1 MTPLVSVI
9 CPTYNRSAEIT
20 ATIDSVRAQTVQD
33 WELLV
38 VSDGSDDDTDDH
50 VRDAARADPRVKL
63 HRLDRTGH
71 PSAPRNAGL
80 ALAQGEF
87 IAYLDHDDLWR
98 PRHLDVLLE
107 LLRTGADFAVT
118 GCTYHDAAGA
128 EAVEFAP
135 LSAFWHPQLQLL
147 GPMFEP
153 SRAGHRRG
161 VVEGVGG
168 WRGGAGLEDW
178 DLWLRIA
185 DAGHSFRTVVEPT
198 AALLMDGGTR
208 RNRMARP
215 HRLPLAVVDDARRAH
230 DLLGEL
236 RSGRYDEAFRAAVF
250 ADTREWYGRMD
261 ASGELVKPRDWTGDL
276 DEEIRRVVS
285 GEVRLFDE
293 LVLVPSAGR
302 YAIARNLL
310 CSRAE
315 HARRAAELVPAVQPR
330 VLRLVRD
337 LAERGAGEGADLSDG
352 GGRAGLP
359 DADGQAGLLDADGWA
374 GLPDADGR
382 AGLPDAGGRASVSHS
397 AAPALRP

>member
-1 MTPLVSVI
+1 MNAPTVSVI
-9 CPTYNRSAEIT
+9 CPTYNRSAKIT
-20 ATIDSVRAQTVQD
+20 ETIDSVRAQTLQD

-38 VSDGSDDDTDDH
+38 LSDGSDDDTDDR
-50 VRDAARADPRVKL
+50 VRDSARQDPRVHL

-71 PSAPRNAGL
+71 PSTPRNTGL
-80 ALAQGEF
+80 ALARGEF

-98 PRHLDVLLE
+98 PDHLTTLLE

-118 GCTYHDAAGA
+118 GCTYHDTTGA
-128 EAVEFAP
+128 EPVEFAP

-185 DAGHSFRTVVEPT
+185 DAGHTLRTVVRPT

-208 RNRMARP
+208 RNRMPRP
-215 HRLPLAVVDDARRAH
+215 HRLPLAVVDDARMAH
-230 DLLGEL
+230 DVLGEL
-236 RSGRYDEAFRAAVF
+236 RSGRHDEAFRAAVF
-250 ADTREWYGRMD
+250 ADTRDWYRRMD
-261 ASGELVKPRDWTGDL
+261 ESGDLVKPLDWSGDL
-276 DEEIRRVVS
+276 DDEIRRVVS

-293 LVLVPSAGR
+293 LVLVPERGR
-302 YAIARNLL
+302 YAIARNFL

-315 HARRAAELVPAVQPR
+315 HARRAALLVPSVQPR
-330 VLRLVRD
+330 VLRLVRE
-337 LAERGAGEGADLSDG
+337 LAQGGPAFLSDE
-352 GGRAGLP
+352 P
-359 DADGQAGLLDADGWA
+359 QLLG
-374 GLPDADGR
+374 
-382 AGLPDAGGRASVSHS
+382 S
-397 AAPALRP
+397 

>member
-1 MTPLVSVI
+1 MSVI
-9 CPTYNRSAEIT
+9 CPTYNRSRKIT
-20 ATIDSVRAQTVQD
+20 ETIDSVREQTFQD

-38 VSDGSDDDTDDH
+38 VSDGSDDDTDDC
-50 VRDAARADPRVKL
+50 VRNSARHDPRVKL
-63 HRLDRTGH
+63 HSLDRTGH

-98 PRHLDVLLE
+98 PDHLTVLLE

-118 GCTYHDAAGA
+118 GCTYHGATGA
-128 EAVEFAP
+128 EAAEFAP

-185 DAGHSFRTVVEPT
+185 DAGHSFRTAVEPS

-215 HRLPLAVVDDARRAH
+215 HRLPLAIVDDARKAH
-230 DLLGEL
+230 ALLGEL
-236 RSGRYDEAFRAAVF
+236 RSGRYDEAFREAVF
-250 ADTREWYGRMD
+250 ADTRDWYRRMD
-261 ASGELVKPRDWTGDL
+261 ASGDLVKPADWSGDL

-293 LVLVPSAGR
+293 LVLVPERGG

-315 HARRAAELVPAVQPR
+315 HARRAARLVPSVQPR

-337 LAERGAGEGADLSDG
+337 LAEGNPSGRTSDE
-352 GGRAGLP
+352 AQL
-359 DADGQAGLLDADGWA
+359 
-374 GLPDADGR
+374 
-382 AGLPDAGGRASVSHS
+382 
-397 AAPALRP
+397 LRP